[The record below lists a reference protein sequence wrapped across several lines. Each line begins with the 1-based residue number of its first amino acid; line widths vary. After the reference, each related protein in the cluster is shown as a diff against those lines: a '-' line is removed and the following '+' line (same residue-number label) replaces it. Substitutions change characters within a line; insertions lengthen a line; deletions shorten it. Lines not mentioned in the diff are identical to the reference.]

1 MSWQGIQ
8 GHDDVVERFRR
19 SLVRGRLATTFL
31 FVGPPGIGKHTFALK
46 LAQSL
51 LCPSV
56 TERLPERLEPC
67 GHCASCA
74 LAAAGTHPDL
84 LRVAKP
90 TDKNV
95 IPVELLIGDDDHR
108 MTEGLCHDIALKP
121 FMGGRRIAIID
132 DADVLD
138 MYQAVSANALLK
150 TLEEPPPH
158 SVLILI
164 GTSIDRQLPTIRS
177 RSQIIRFRP
186 LDEEVLAALLVAQ
199 GEAAAPDEAR
209 RLARYSQGSLSRA
222 KELADPALWDFRR
235 QLLERLSQPRLES
248 VQLGKLTGAF
258 IDAAGKEAPPRRAR
272 ARQIVAFAVE
282 FYRQVCRALCG
293 AAPSDDAE
301 LAGQVNASL
310 AAWRGDA
317 ETAAACA
324 DRTLEAL
331 SHIDRNANQGAWID
345 GWLDDLAQLT
355 SRSSWPSGGIRSSVR
370 ETQARA
376 T

>member
-19 SLVRGRLATTFL
+19 GLERGRLATTFL
-31 FVGPPGIGKHTFALK
+31 FVGPPGVGKHAFALK

-51 LCPSV
+51 LCPAAP
-56 TERLPERLEPC
+56 PERLEPC
-67 GHCASCA
+67 GHCPSCA
-74 LAAAGTHPDL
+74 QVAAATHPDV

-90 TDKNV
+90 ADKSE
-95 IPVELLIGDDDHR
+95 IPLALLIGSKEHR
-108 MTEGLCHDIALKP
+108 MAEGLCHDISLKP
-121 FMGGRRIAIID
+121 FMGGRRIAVID
-132 DADVLD
+132 DADFLNEEG
-138 MYQAVSANALLK
+138 ANALLK
-150 TLEEPPPH
+150 TLEEPPPR

-177 RSQIIRFRP
+177 RSQIVRFRP

-199 GEAAAPDEAR
+199 GARGEAVEPAEAR
-209 RLARYSQGSLSRA
+209 RLARYSQGSLARA
-222 KELADPALWDFRR
+222 GELADPALWAFRR

-248 VQLGKLTGAF
+248 VQLARLTVAF
-258 IDAAGKEAPPRRAR
+258 IEEAGKEAPPRRAR
-272 ARQIVAFAVE
+272 ARQVVAFAAE

-293 AAPSDDAE
+293 AAPADDAE
-301 LAGQVNASL
+301 LAGQIEIAR
-310 AAWRGDA
+310 AAWGGDA

-355 SRSSWPSGGIRSSVR
+355 SRRLGFP
-370 ETQARA
+370 A
-376 T
+376 

>member
-1 MSWQGIQ
+1 MGWQGIQ

-19 SLVRGRLATTFL
+19 SLARERLATTFL
-31 FVGPPGIGKHTFALK
+31 FVGPPGIGKHTFALM
-46 LAQSL
+46 LAKSL

-56 TERLPERLEPC
+56 TERLPGRLEPC

-74 LAAAGTHPDL
+74 LVAAGTHPDL

-90 TDKNV
+90 AEKSE
-95 IPVELLIGDDDHR
+95 IPVALLIGDKEHR
-108 MTEGLCHDIALKP
+108 MTEGLCHDISLKP
-121 FMGGRRIAIID
+121 FMGGRRIAVID
-132 DADVLD
+132 DADFLNEEG
-138 MYQAVSANALLK
+138 ANALLK

-199 GEAAAPDEAR
+199 GADPGRDDAPRLTPDEAL
-209 RLARYSQGSLSRA
+209 RLARYSQGSLLRA
-222 KELADPALWDFRR
+222 KELAEPALWDFRR

-258 IDAAGKEAPPRRAR
+258 IDGAGKEAPPRRAR
-272 ARQIVAFAVE
+272 ARQIVAFAAE

-293 AAPSDDAE
+293 ASPSDDTE
-301 LAGQVNASL
+301 LAGQVDAAL
-310 AAWRGDA
+310 AAWHGDA

-331 SHIDRNANQGAWID
+331 SHIDLNANQGAWID

-355 SRSSWPSGGIRSSVR
+355 SRRIRVPV
-370 ETQARA
+370 
-376 T
+376 